1 MSGLGVGSSVGS
13 LLRTLLGVR
22 SSSAVASEMPSV
34 IGRVGGGRLC
44 TPAGAA
50 LLSRP
55 ASSGGSRRP
64 RFAAE
69 HSMLNLP
76 PAAIDCPRFCRAAH
90 SFARCGWRRE
100 GKPVSTGQL
109 PGVTPSSATAFGNL
123 ALRMPVPRS
132 TAAWSRCLL
141 LWTTQ
146 SAGHSDPCAASQV
159 APPTS
164 IWSAIGREPLDANET
179 TCRVVS
185 GVLSLDSGADKFAV
199 PVLWARGI
207 SAATFLRTVSWL
219 GAAQWQRSEAP
230 RYNPAVDPTF
240 RLHPATCGTDK
251 LVCPPLAPPRGA
263 VAK

>member
-13 LLRTLLGVR
+13 LLGTLLGVR

-34 IGRVGGGRLC
+34 IGKAGGGRLC

-123 ALRMPVPRS
+123 ALRMPVPSRS
-132 TAAWSRCLL
+132 AAAWSRCLL

-146 SAGHSDPCAASQV
+146 SAGHSDPCAASQL
-159 APPTS
+159 
-164 IWSAIGREPLDANET
+164 AIGREPLDA
-179 TCRVVS
+179 
-185 GVLSLDSGADKFAV
+185 
-199 PVLWARGI
+199 
-207 SAATFLRTVSWL
+207 
-219 GAAQWQRSEAP
+219 
-230 RYNPAVDPTF
+230 
-240 RLHPATCGTDK
+240 
-251 LVCPPLAPPRGA
+251 
-263 VAK
+263 